1 MRGNVCGNVFWAG
14 LEAGVSAVLSF
25 ASAFIVA
32 RLVGPAEVGIGAA
45 AVAMHVL
52 LWVGVNALFADALV
66 QAASLDENAASSAFW
81 ASSGVGVAGAAIQAA
96 SGWVLAAAF
105 ADPRLIGMSLL
116 LALPLPLVGAGGAVQ
131 GVLTRNRSYKVLA
144 GRAVIGQG
152 LGTLAGITAAVAGAG
167 AWALVLQQCVTSLV
181 GALSLILRA
190 TWKPRLVMCWA
201 SVWMLLRTG
210 LPLAASTLVQQS
222 RYRVFAMLIGGTA
235 GPAALGVVHLAFRL
249 VDTLRDLALTA
260 LWRLM
265 LPSMSK
271 RQDDL
276 VSLQANV
283 DRGAFLAGLVMFPV
297 IGAMLVTVR
306 PLLHLVLGPVWEPA
320 GLAAAPLLV
329 LMAWVFLG
337 FAGSVA
343 TIARGGARY
352 SMVSQI
358 GVTSATIVGVLVLR
372 PATPLAAASV
382 WFAAQVLVNPY
393 MMLQTARLMQAGVFR
408 QYRAGLPVL
417 GLACIATAAVL
428 FLPFVPASPAGL
440 IAIRLATIALVYGAG
455 VALLLR
461 GALLS
466 ALAGAPVPKAA

>member
-1 MRGNVCGNVFWAG
+1 MRGNIFWSG

-32 RLVGPAEVGIGAA
+32 RLIGPAEVGIGAA

-66 QAASLDENAASSAFW
+66 QAASLDETAASSAFW
-81 ASSGVGVAGAAIQAA
+81 ASSAVGVAGAAIQAA
-96 SGWVLAAAF
+96 SGWLLAAAF

-116 LALPLPLVGAGGAVQ
+116 LAVPLPLVGAGGAVQ
-131 GVLTRNRSYKVLA
+131 GILTRDRAYKVLA

-152 LGTLAGITAAVAGAG
+152 LGTLAGIAAALAGAG
-167 AWALVLQQCVTSLV
+167 AWALVLQQCVTSLA
-181 GALSLILRA
+181 GALSLIVRA
-190 TWKPRLVMCWA
+190 AWKPRLVVRWA
-201 SVWMLLRTG
+201 AIRALLRTG

-222 RYRVFAMLIGGTA
+222 RYRVFAVLIGGTA

-265 LPSMSK
+265 LPAMSE

-276 VSLQANV
+276 VALQANV
-283 DRGAFLAGLVMFPV
+283 DRCALLAGLVMFPI

-306 PLLHLVLGPVWEPA
+306 PLVRLVLGPIWEPA
-320 GLAAAPLLV
+320 AFAAAPLLL

-358 GVTSATIVGVLVLR
+358 GVTSATILGVVVLR

-382 WFAAQVLVNPY
+382 WFAAQLLVNPY
-393 MMLQTARLMQAGVFR
+393 MMIKTARIMRAGLFR
-408 QYRAGLPVL
+408 QYRAGLPAL
-417 GLACIATAAVL
+417 GLACIATCAAMVMSAAIG
-428 FLPFVPASPAGL
+428 PISPIGL
-440 IAIRLATIALVYGAG
+440 MAVRLAIVAVVYGGG
-455 VALLLR
+455 VLLLLR
-461 GALLS
+461 GALH
-466 ALAGAPVPKAA
+466 AAIAGVPVAKPA